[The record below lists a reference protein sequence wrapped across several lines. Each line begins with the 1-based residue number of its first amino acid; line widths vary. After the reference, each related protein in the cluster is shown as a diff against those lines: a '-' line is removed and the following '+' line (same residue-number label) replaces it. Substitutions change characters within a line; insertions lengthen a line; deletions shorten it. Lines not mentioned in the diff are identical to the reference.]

1 MGPFCFSPLQKLV
14 SRGTGLGRKK
24 ASGLAE
30 QGDER
35 PRRKQRRG
43 AVGISV
49 HPGMYRSQ
57 LQNSLMQG
65 SETSDVIFLFF
76 LCWAILLPPAPL
88 PKVFCCSPEKV
99 AICVHRA
106 SGHRNLGS
114 LLLQGS
120 ELMVL
125 TAIVT
130 PTSVCPALSQAV
142 LSTFWSLPGCPQ
154 QY

>member
-14 SRGTGLGRKK
+14 SHGTGLGRKK
-24 ASGLAE
+24 ASGSAE

-49 HPGMYRSQ
+49 HPGLYRSQ

-65 SETSDVIFLFF
+65 SETSDVIFFAF
-76 LCWAILLPPAPL
+76 PLLGHSAPSRPPA
-88 PKVFCCSPEKV
+88 KAFCCSPEKV